1 MIEMMFSKFT
11 FMQFFSLYDLF
22 HQWESVGVFDFL
34 LPVLLIFAVVF
45 GILTQTKVLGEH
57 RGINFIIAA
66 VVALLAMRLSIV
78 SEFFALLF
86 PGLGLGI
93 AVLVVVLVM
102 AGLFMS
108 DANYKT
114 WLPTFFWSGIVIGLI
129 IVVAVLND
137 FAWFGS
143 FWWQQNW
150 ISIVWIVALVVI
162 LLPLLMPKKEDAEE
176 IREEA
181 RFVLPIKPVRGR

>member
-1 MIEMMFSKFT
+1 MIDVMFSKFA
-11 FMQFFSLYDLF
+11 FMQFFSLYDLYA
-22 HQWESVGVFDFL
+22 QWESAGVFDFL

-57 RGINFIIAA
+57 RGVNFIIAA

-86 PGLGLGI
+86 PGLGIGV
-93 AVLVVVLVM
+93 AVLVVILIM

-129 IVVAVLND
+129 IVVSVLND

-162 LLPLLMPKKEDAEE
+162 LLPLLMPKKDESER
-176 IREEA
+176 REETA
-181 RFVLPIKPVRGR
+181 LHVLPIKSLRGS